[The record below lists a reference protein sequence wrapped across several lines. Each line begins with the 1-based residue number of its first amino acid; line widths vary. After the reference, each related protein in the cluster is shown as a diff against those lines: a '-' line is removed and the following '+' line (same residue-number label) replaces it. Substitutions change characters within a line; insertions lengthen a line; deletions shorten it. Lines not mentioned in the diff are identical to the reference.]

1 MLKEEKTI
9 CSRYLWFGL
18 SHRKSHPFPEPIA
31 FRPGSFVKRSQVSW
45 PLVLGFLAVERGCIQ
60 RSSALGLFGFH
71 RAIKRVTETL
81 RCCGRLLR
89 ENEWIPRTASSRNV
103 ELECPAFNLTMPI
116 LPLHNSHLTPKN
128 AAHIT
133 LSRLQRIHGIF
144 DNFYIDH
151 VKNVVVRGLKRKTI
165 QYFCSCTILK

>member
-9 CSRYLWFGL
+9 CSRYLWLGL

-89 ENEWIPRTASSRNV
+89 ENEWLPRTASSRNV

-128 AAHIT
+128 AAHIQHSHAYKGFMGY
-133 LSRLQRIHGIF
+133 L
-144 DNFYIDH
+144 
-151 VKNVVVRGLKRKTI
+151 TI
-165 QYFCSCTILK
+165 SI